1 MSIDLWGQFVEYISS
16 PSVGGFVSL
25 LVAVTLGALGIIKEC
40 LTILRSSN
48 SSGLFGM
55 GRRIRAH
62 KYLGLI
68 ENVEGLDDDS
78 CKSVNSLKNAL
89 FDDMKVDIIH
99 AYLDERYKRW
109 IDRFTSELL
118 SVCFAWCVVVF
129 SLTFAEK
136 LLKSSELKAIDQPD
150 VKTLFAVMIVIC
162 ATILTLV
169 IFSYIIVALPLR
181 FVRWVRALRLQ
192 SRKKVHQLSEIAILS
207 NLNPGQ
213 PYLFIDA
220 SVHSGIPST
229 PVIGNSNDVSLLACI
244 QEQQRENLSWSE
256 FLQTFRKDSDERIA
270 ELVPSFLWEKD
281 CYGKDLVYFVYSRY
295 GLSAIQV
302 TSALQDRGL
311 AAHYIGKTD
320 GRSKGLGRAIKEVE
334 LLRRCG
340 LK

>member
-1 MSIDLWGQFVEYISS
+1 MSSDLWGQFVDYISS

-25 LVAVTLGALGIIKEC
+25 LVAVTLCALGIIKEC
-40 LTILRSSN
+40 LTIVRSLNSN
-48 SSGLFGM
+48 GLFGM

-89 FDDMKVDIIH
+89 FDDIKVDIIH
-99 AYLDERYKRW
+99 TYLDERYKRW
-109 IDRFTSELL
+109 ISRFTSELL
-118 SVCFAWCVVVF
+118 LVSFAWFVVVR
-129 SLTFAEK
+129 SLDFAVNLLESSK
-136 LLKSSELKAIDQPD
+136 LEANDLFD
-150 VKTLFAVMIVIC
+150 VKTLFAVTVVICVIVLMLIIILYIVIE
-162 ATILTLV
+162 
-169 IFSYIIVALPLR
+169 LPLR
-181 FVRWVRALRLQ
+181 FVRWLGALILQ
-192 SRKKVHQLSEIAILS
+192 SWKKMHQLSLIAILS
-207 NLNPGQ
+207 SLNPGQ

-220 SVHSGIPST
+220 TVHSGTPSS
-229 PVIGNSNDVSLLACI
+229 PVIGNSNDVSILACI
-244 QEQQRENLSWSE
+244 REQEREKLWRFE
-256 FLQTFRKDSDERIA
+256 LLQSFREGSDERIA
-270 ELVPSFLWEKD
+270 DLVTSFLWEKD
-281 CYGKDLVYFVYSRY
+281 LYGKDLVYFVYSRY

-320 GRSKGLGRAIKEVE
+320 GRFKELGRAIKEVE

>member
-1 MSIDLWGQFVEYISS
+1 MSIDLWRLLVNYISS
-16 PSVGGFVSL
+16 LSVDGFVSL
-25 LVAVTLGALGIIKEC
+25 LGGAISGASVIVKRC
-40 LTILRSSN
+40 RTILRGFN
-48 SSGLFGM
+48 SSGSSGM
-55 GRRIRAH
+55 GNKIRAH

-68 ENVEGLDDDS
+68 ENVKGLDDGS
-78 CKSVNSLKNAL
+78 SKSVNSLKNAL

-118 SVCFAWCVVVF
+118 SVCFASCVVVF
-129 SLTFAEK
+129 SLNFVEK

-150 VKTLFAVMIVIC
+150 MKTLFAVMIVIC
-162 ATILTLV
+162 ATILMLV
-169 IFSYIIVALPLR
+169 VFSYIIVAFFLR
-181 FVRWVRALRLQ
+181 SVRWVRALRLQ
-192 SRKKVHQLSEIAILS
+192 SRKKVHQLSVIAILS

-220 SVHSGIPST
+220 TVHSGIPST
-229 PVIGNSNDVSLLACI
+229 PVIGNSNDVSFLACI
-244 QEQQRENLSWSE
+244 QEQQRENLSRSE
-256 FLQTFRKDSDERIA
+256 LLQTFRKDSDERIA
-270 ELVPSFLWEKD
+270 ELVTSFQWEKD

-311 AAHYIGKTD
+311 TAHYIGKTD
-320 GRSKGLGRAIKEVE
+320 GRSKELGRAIKEVE